1 MSIGV
6 FKLYENK
13 IGGTEKA
20 VENLIDILTKNSLQ
34 VRCFSAINAQE
45 IQVREDNRKTYL
57 FQDNTAYEESKLR
70 FYIKYL
76 FFLSAKSK
84 DLELIISTDIATSSL
99 LLLIGFFRCNK
110 NKIICWEHYPFD
122 KNSIFWRK
130 VFKFLLSL
138 NKKAVVVCNSH
149 KEKDKF
155 TFCKRVVIIPNSI
168 KTQKYKRIH
177 QGKETLDLIYIGR
190 IVKDKGVER
199 LINAVIN
206 HPSTKKYVLHIVG
219 GGQELEYLKS
229 KYKNN
234 NQIHFHG
241 PSLNTDVFLAKSD
254 VFVSGSYFECFPVT
268 ILEAMSYGLPVI
280 SMDISGG
287 TSSVISSSGGGFVC
301 QSQIEFQEKLTY
313 FEDNVKRTEHGN
325 AGFLFVNRHYTEEI
339 VSAQW
344 MSLINRANSQEN

>member
-1 MSIGV
+1 
-6 FKLYENK
+6 
-13 IGGTEKA
+13 
-20 VENLIDILTKNSLQ
+20 
-34 VRCFSAINAQE
+34 
-45 IQVREDNRKTYL
+45 
-57 FQDNTAYEESKLR
+57 
-70 FYIKYL
+70 
-76 FFLSAKSK
+76 
-84 DLELIISTDIATSSL
+84 
-99 LLLIGFFRCNK
+99 
-110 NKIICWEHYPFD
+110 
-122 KNSIFWRK
+122 SIFWRK

-155 TFCKRVVIIPNSI
+155 SFCKRVVIIPNSI
-168 KTQKYKRIH
+168 KKQKYKRIH

-190 IVKDKGVER
+190 IVKDKGVQR

-325 AGFLFVNRHYTEEI
+325 AGFLFVNRHYSEEI